1 MPRAWKKLVPLRP
14 RGPVC
19 CLQRSGP
26 RWVRDLGDLGYTS
39 WPVDIANE
47 TFWNR
52 CRGTS
57 TWTRASSSTMWPSA
71 DRRPPCPRS
80 PVNGCSRPASRLS
93 VLTESGARVK
103 VEGTGPSAPGCPSW
117 GNGLTGESLRPFS
130 RLNPGAGLA
139 CQPASE
145 HIRACHDGDMPD
157 ETIEPAWHQA
167 LILSK
172 PRPTQCR
179 AR

>member
-1 MPRAWKKLVPLRP
+1 
-14 RGPVC
+14 
-19 CLQRSGP
+19 
-26 RWVRDLGDLGYTS
+26 
-39 WPVDIANE
+39 
-47 TFWNR
+47 
-52 CRGTS
+52 
-57 TWTRASSSTMWPSA
+57 
-71 DRRPPCPRS
+71 
-80 PVNGCSRPASRLS
+80 
-93 VLTESGARVK
+93 VK
-103 VEGTGPSAPGCPSW
+103 VEGTGPSVPGCPSW

-172 PRPTQCR
+172 VRVDSMPSPLRTRAALAPNAITSLRRWRKPTRGPSVAFQGQNIELTGGKKRPTAHLLTRRVPGPPPRTGSRVMCWIVPRPR
-179 AR
+179 SSSAARLGNQ